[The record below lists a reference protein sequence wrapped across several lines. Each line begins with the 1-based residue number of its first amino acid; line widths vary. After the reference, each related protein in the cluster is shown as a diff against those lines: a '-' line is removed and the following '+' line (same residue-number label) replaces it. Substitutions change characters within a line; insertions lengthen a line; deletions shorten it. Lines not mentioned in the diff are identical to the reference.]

1 MSTAPKSLLTEAVMF
16 FSERGVCK
24 EVLYTEF
31 EALLDGLVATPE
43 FADETIEAVFLQ
55 INNRLQVRAAVFFTM
70 DFDMDGYVNR
80 LWNMP
85 LRQLAEKAGRGP
97 DMGGGPIRLACL
109 GFTTSPEYRENMWKP
124 GQRNGRADLALIK
137 EAVNRNALGIIGD
150 DEEAYTP
157 IPAERLRVAAE
168 DAWYD
173 DSRGISES
181 ETEPRGE
188 SASQPVAAAQTI
200 EDQAQRERDEHLNKI
215 ALYTRQILTLQER
228 LKQAE
233 NRRLADL
240 DQLRQDHTDHLN
252 LIRGEMID
260 IKNELASQQ
269 KINASLRRELAKAQN
284 RTSID

>member
-43 FADETIEAVFLQ
+43 FADETMDAVFLQ

-109 GFTTSPEYRENMWKP
+109 GFTSAQQHRANMWKP

-137 EAVNRNALGIIGD
+137 EAVNRNALGILSDED
-150 DEEAYTP
+150 DAFTP
-157 IPAERLRVAAE
+157 ISAERLRVAAE

-173 DSRGISES
+173 DSRGI
-181 ETEPRGE
+181 TEPE
-188 SASQPVAAAQTI
+188 PVAVNQGA
-200 EDQAQRERDEHLNKI
+200 EDQAQRERERDEQVKKI
-215 ALYTRQILTLQER
+215 ALYTRQVLDLQDR

-233 NRRLADL
+233 ERRLEEL
-240 DQLRQDHTDHLN
+240 EQLRQDHKDHLN

-260 IKNELASQQ
+260 VKNELANQQ
-269 KINASLRRELAKAQN
+269 KINAALRRELAKAQN